1 MTEGGNGGKVSGGGK
16 AVGGGGVERVLRGA
30 APHELF
36 EVVRAIL
43 AREHGAAGAELLM
56 ADYASARLQPVT
68 AQPFTTDSVSA
79 YNSAEG
85 RAFGAQEPHVVAGAD
100 GAVVHLPVSVRGDRL
115 GVLSVRYPAGVP
127 VAGRIGPLQDV
138 ADALA
143 HEILVADRDT
153 DFFLQARRAKRL
165 TLAAEMQWQLLPGRS
180 CSRPEYDLGAQL
192 EPAYAIFGDSFDWS
206 ASADHLTLTVNN
218 GMGEG
223 IDAALLTSL
232 AVSAL
237 RNARRAGLGLAD
249 QAALA
254 DQALY
259 GQYQG
264 RLHVAMLL
272 LRFDLDTGEVEVID
286 AGSPRVWRLRGGVV
300 EPVGLEAQLPLG
312 MFEDTVYT
320 CQRFRVLPGDRL
332 FFLSDGVYDVLSPA
346 GEPYGLHALTRAV
359 MNTRLLPPSQV
370 PRALLEEL
378 PGYRGGVDAS
388 DDAMVVC
395 LDWHGRTG
403 TDAGVGER

>member
-1 MTEGGNGGKVSGGGK
+1 MTEGVRGEG
-16 AVGGGGVERVLRGA
+16 VGSGGGVERVLRAA
-30 APHELF
+30 APHEVF
-36 EVVRAIL
+36 EEVRGVLI
-43 AREHGAAGAELLM
+43 RDHGAAGAELLM
-56 ADYASARLQPVT
+56 ADYAAARLRPVT
-68 AQPFTTDSVSA
+68 AEPFTADSVSA
-79 YNSAEG
+79 YNGGEG
-85 RAFGAQEPHVVAGAD
+85 RAFGAQEAHVVAGED
-100 GAVVHLPVSVRGDRL
+100 ETTVHLPVTVRGDRL
-115 GVLSVRYPAGVP
+115 GVLSVRFAAGVP
-127 VAGRIGPLQDV
+127 VGGLLGPLQDV

-153 DFFLQARRAKRL
+153 DFFLQARRTRRL

-223 IDAALLTSL
+223 VEAALLTSL

-259 GQYQG
+259 GHYQG
-264 RLHVAMLL
+264 HRHLSMLL
-272 LRFDLDTGEVEVID
+272 LRFDLDTGEVEAVD
-286 AGSPRVWRLRGGVV
+286 AGSPRLWRLRGGTV
-300 EPVGLEAQLPLG
+300 EPVALEAQLPLG

-320 CQRFRVLPGDRL
+320 CQRFTVLPGDRL
-332 FFLSDGVYDVLSPA
+332 LLLSDGVYDVLSPA
-346 GEPYGLHALTRAV
+346 GEPYGARALTRAV
-359 MNTRLLPPSQV
+359 MNTRLLPPAQV
-370 PRALLEEL
+370 PKALLEEL
-378 PGYRGGVDAS
+378 PGYRGGVDAA

-395 LDWHGRTG
+395 LDWHGRPGAG
-403 TDAGVGER
+403 TDGAR

>member
-1 MTEGGNGGKVSGGGK
+1 MART
-16 AVGGGGVERVLRGA
+16 LRDA

-36 EVVRAIL
+36 EKVREAL
-43 AREHGAAGAELLM
+43 VRDHGARSAELLM

-68 AQPFTTDSVSA
+68 AQPYTAESVSA
-79 YNSAEG
+79 YNSPEG
-85 RAFGAQEPHVVAGAD
+85 RAFGAQEPHVVAREGGVTA
-100 GAVVHLPVSVRGDRL
+100 HLPVSVRGDRL
-115 GVLSVRYPAGVP
+115 GVLSVHYAAGAYEP
-127 VAGRIGPLQDV
+127 EALGPLTDV

-192 EPAYAIFGDSFDWS
+192 EPAYAIYGDCFDWS

-232 AVSAL
+232 AVSAM
-237 RNARRAGLGLAD
+237 RNARRAGLGIAD
-249 QAALA
+249 QASLA

-259 GQYQG
+259 GQYRG
-264 RLHVAMLL
+264 RTHLAVLL
-272 LRFDLDTGEVEVID
+272 LRISLDTGEAEIVD
-286 AGSPRVWRLRGGVV
+286 AGSPRLWRLREGTV
-300 EPVGLEAQLPLG
+300 EQIELEAQLPLG

-320 CQRFRVLPGDRL
+320 CQRLRLLPGDRL
-332 FFLSDGVYDVLSPA
+332 FFLSDGVYDVVSPA
-346 GEPYGLHALTRAV
+346 GERYSLNALGRAV
-359 MNTRLLPPSQV
+359 LNTRLLPPSQV
-370 PRALLEEL
+370 PRAFLEEL
-378 PGYRGGVDAS
+378 AGHRGAGEAT
-388 DDAMVVC
+388 DDAMVLC
-395 LDWHGRTG
+395 LDWHGRP
-403 TDAGVGER
+403 GEGPGEP

>member
-1 MTEGGNGGKVSGGGK
+1 M
-16 AVGGGGVERVLRGA
+16 ERELRDA

-36 EVVRAIL
+36 EKVRDVL
-43 AREHGAAGAELLM
+43 TRDHGARSAELLM

-68 AQPFTTDSVSA
+68 AQPFTAESVSA
-79 YNSAEG
+79 LDSPEG
-85 RAFGAQEPHVVAGAD
+85 RAFGSQQPHVVDVGD
-100 GAVVHLPVSVRGDRL
+100 GVVVHLPVSVRGDRQ
-115 GVLSVRYPAGVP
+115 GVLSVGYAAGAYDPALL
-127 VAGRIGPLQDV
+127 GPLTDV
-138 ADALA
+138 AAALG

-153 DFFLQARRAKRL
+153 DVFLQARRAKRL
-165 TLAAEMQWQLLPGRS
+165 TLAAEMQWQLLPGRA

-192 EPAYAIFGDSFDWS
+192 EPAYAIFGDCFDWS

-237 RNARRAGLGLAD
+237 RNARRAGLGLED

-264 RLHVAMLL
+264 RLHLPMLL
-272 LRFDLDTGEVEVID
+272 LRFALDTGEVEVID
-286 AGSPRVWRLRGGVV
+286 AGSPRLWRLRGGAV
-300 EPVGLEAQLPLG
+300 EQVALEAQLPLG
-312 MFEDTVYT
+312 MFEDSVYT

-332 FFLSDGVYDVLSPA
+332 FFLSDGVYDVMSPA
-346 GEPYGLHALTRAV
+346 GEPYSRHALSRAV

-370 PRALLEEL
+370 PRALLEL
-378 PGYRGGVDAS
+378 LAGHRGGIEAA
-388 DDAMVVC
+388 DDAMVLC
-395 LDWHGRTG
+395 LDWHGRAG
-403 TDAGVGER
+403 TEQGEP

>member
-1 MTEGGNGGKVSGGGK
+1 MTEVVGGED
-16 AVGGGGVERVLRGA
+16 VGGGGHVERVLRGA

-36 EVVRAIL
+36 EEVRGVL
-43 AREHGAAGAELLM
+43 ARDHGAAGAELLM

-68 AQPFTTDSVSA
+68 VRPFTAGSVSA
-79 YNSAEG
+79 YNSAEA
-85 RAFGAQEPHVVAGAD
+85 RAFGSQEPHVVPGED
-100 GAVVHLPVSVRGDRL
+100 GATVHLPVTVRGDRL
-115 GVLSVRYPAGVP
+115 GVLSVRFPSGVA
-127 VAGRIGPLQDV
+127 VGALLAPLRDV

-153 DFFLQARRAKRL
+153 DFFLQARRARRL

-192 EPAYAIFGDSFDWS
+192 EPAYAVFGDSFDWS

-223 IDAALLTSL
+223 IDAALLTNL

-237 RNARRAGLGLAD
+237 RNARRADLGLAD

-264 RLHVAMLL
+264 RRHLAMLL
-272 LRFDLDTGEVEVID
+272 LRFDLDTGEAEVID

-300 EPVGLEAQLPLG
+300 EPIGLEAQLPLG

-320 CQRFRVLPGDRL
+320 CQSLRVLPGDRL

-359 MNTRLLPPSQV
+359 MSTRLLPPSQV
-370 PRALLEEL
+370 PRALLQEL
-378 PGYRGGVDAS
+378 PGYRGGVDAA

-395 LDWHGRTG
+395 LDWHGRPG
-403 TDAGVGER
+403 R

>member
-1 MTEGGNGGKVSGGGK
+1 MTEGVRDEG
-16 AVGGGGVERVLRGA
+16 VGGGGEVERALRGA
-30 APHELF
+30 APHALF
-36 EVVRAIL
+36 EEVRGIL
-43 AREHGAAGAELLM
+43 ARDHGAAGAELLM

-68 AQPFTTDSVSA
+68 AQPFTADSVSA

-85 RAFGAQEPHVVAGAD
+85 RAFGAQEAHVVPGED
-100 GAVVHLPVSVRGDRL
+100 GITAHLPVTVRGDRL
-115 GVLSVRYPAGVP
+115 GVLSVRYPAGVT
-127 VAGRIGPLQDV
+127 VGGLLGPLQDV
-138 ADALA
+138 ADALG

-153 DFFLQARRAKRL
+153 DVFLQARRAKRL

-286 AGSPRVWRLRGGVV
+286 AGSPRVWRLRGGSV
-300 EPVGLEAQLPLG
+300 EPFGLEAQLPLG

-320 CQRFRVLPGDRL
+320 TQRFRVLPGDRL
-332 FFLSDGVYDVLSPA
+332 FFLSDGVFDVLSPA

-378 PGYRGGVDAS
+378 PGYRGGAEAV

-395 LDWHGRTG
+395 LDWHGRPG
-403 TDAGVGER
+403 TEPGGGEP

>member
-1 MTEGGNGGKVSGGGK
+1 MAGVVGGEG
-16 AVGGGGVERVLRGA
+16 VGGGGAVERALRGA
-30 APHELF
+30 APHGLF
-36 EVVRAIL
+36 EEVRAVL
-43 AREHGAAGAELLM
+43 TREYGAAGAELLM

-68 AQPFTTDSVSA
+68 ERPFTADSVSA

-85 RAFGAQEPHVVAGAD
+85 RAFGSQEPHVVPG
-100 GAVVHLPVSVRGDRL
+100 GGGTVVHVPVTVRGDRL
-115 GVLSVRYPAGVP
+115 GVLSVRFDAGVA
-127 VAGRIGPLQDV
+127 VEGLLGPLRDV

-153 DFFLQARRAKRL
+153 DFFLQARRARRL
-165 TLAAEMQWQLLPGRS
+165 TLAAEMQWQLLPGRA

-223 IDAALLTSL
+223 IDAALLTNL

-254 DQALY
+254 DQALH
-259 GQYQG
+259 GQYRG
-264 RLHVAMLL
+264 ELHLAMLL
-272 LRFDLDTGEVEVID
+272 LRFDLDSGEVEVID
-286 AGSPRVWRLRGGVV
+286 AGSPRIWRLRGSTV
-300 EPVGLEAQLPLG
+300 EPIALEAQLPLG

-332 FFLSDGVYDVLSPA
+332 FFLSDGVYGVASPD
-346 GEPYGLHALTRAV
+346 GEAYGLHALARTILG
-359 MNTRLLPPSQV
+359 TRLLPPSQV
-370 PRALLEEL
+370 PRALLAEL
-378 PGYRGGVDAS
+378 AGYRGGVDAI

-395 LDWHGRTG
+395 LDWHGRPG
-403 TDAGVGER
+403 SGGAV

>member
-1 MTEGGNGGKVSGGGK
+1 MTEGVRGEGAGGGGK
-16 AVGGGGVERVLRGA
+16 VERVLRGA
-30 APHELF
+30 APHALF
-36 EVVRAIL
+36 EEVRGLL
-43 AREHGAAGAELLM
+43 ARDHGAAGAELLI
-56 ADYASARLQPVT
+56 ADYAAARLQPVT
-68 AQPFTTDSVSA
+68 AQPFTTESVSA
-79 YNSAEG
+79 YSSAEG
-85 RAFGAQEPHVVAGAD
+85 RAFGAQDAHVVPGEL
-100 GAVVHLPVSVRGDRL
+100 GVTVHLPVTVRGDRL

-127 VAGRIGPLQDV
+127 VERHIGPLQDV

-237 RNARRAGLGLAD
+237 RNARRAGLDLAD

-264 RLHVAMLL
+264 RLHLAMLL

-286 AGSPRVWRLRGGVV
+286 AGSPRVWRLRGSTV
-300 EPVGLEAQLPLG
+300 EPFGLEAQLPLG

-320 CQRFRVLPGDRL
+320 SQRFQVLPGDRL

-359 MNTRLLPPSQV
+359 RNTRLLPPAQV

-378 PGYRGGVDAS
+378 PGYRGGVDAT
-388 DDAMVVC
+388 DDALVVC
-395 LDWHGRTG
+395 LDWHGRPGTG
-403 TDAGVGER
+403 AGGSER

>member
-1 MTEGGNGGKVSGGGK
+1 M
-16 AVGGGGVERVLRGA
+16 ERTLRDA

-36 EVVRAIL
+36 EKVREAL
-43 AREHGAAGAELLM
+43 VRDHGARSAELLM
-56 ADYASARLQPVT
+56 ADYAAARLQPVT
-68 AQPFTTDSVSA
+68 ARPFTAESVSA
-79 YNSAEG
+79 YNGPEG
-85 RAFGAQEPHVVAGAD
+85 RAFGSQEPHVVVRESGVTA
-100 GAVVHLPVSVRGDRL
+100 HLPVSVRGDRL
-115 GVLSVRYPAGVP
+115 GVLSVRYAAGAYAPAVL
-127 VAGRIGPLQDV
+127 GPLRDV
-138 ADALA
+138 ADALG

-192 EPAYAIFGDSFDWS
+192 EPAYAIYGDCFDWS

-232 AVSAL
+232 AVSAM
-237 RNARRAGLGLAD
+237 RNARRAGLGIAD
-249 QAALA
+249 QASLA

-259 GQYQG
+259 GQYRG
-264 RLHVAMLL
+264 RSHLAVLL
-272 LRFDLDTGEVEVID
+272 LRISLDTGEAEIVD
-286 AGSPRVWRLRGGVV
+286 AGSPRLWRLRGGAV
-300 EPVGLEAQLPLG
+300 EQIALEAQLPLG

-320 CQRFRVLPGDRL
+320 CQRFRLLPGDRL

-346 GEPYGLHALTRAV
+346 GELYSLHALGRAV

-370 PRALLEEL
+370 PRAFLQEL
-378 PGYRGGVDAS
+378 AGHRGAVDAA
-388 DDAMVVC
+388 DDAMVLC
-395 LDWHGRTG
+395 LDWHGRP
-403 TDAGVGER
+403 AAEPGEP

>member
-1 MTEGGNGGKVSGGGK
+1 MAGGD
-16 AVGGGGVERVLRGA
+16 GVERELRDA

-36 EVVRAIL
+36 EKVRDVL
-43 AREHGAAGAELLM
+43 TRDHGARSAELLM
-56 ADYASARLQPVT
+56 ADYASAWLRPVA
-68 AQPFTTDSVSA
+68 AQPFTAEAVSA
-79 YNSAEG
+79 LDSPEG
-85 RAFGAQEPHVVAGAD
+85 RAFGAQEPYVVDLGAGAT
-100 GAVVHLPVSVRGDRL
+100 VHLPVSVRGDRL
-115 GVLSVRYPAGVP
+115 GILSVGYAAGAYDPALL
-127 VAGRIGPLQDV
+127 GPLRDV
-138 ADALA
+138 AAALA

-153 DFFLQARRAKRL
+153 DVFLQARRAKRL

-192 EPAYAIFGDSFDWS
+192 EPAYAIYGDCFDWS

-237 RNARRAGLGLAD
+237 RNARRAGLGLED

-259 GQYQG
+259 GQHQG
-264 RLHVAMLL
+264 RLHLPMLL
-272 LRFDLDTGEVEVID
+272 LRFALDTGEVEVID
-286 AGSPRVWRLRGGVV
+286 AGSPRLWRLRGGAV
-300 EPVGLEAQLPLG
+300 EQVALEAQLPLG

-332 FFLSDGVYDVLSPA
+332 FFLSDGVYDVMSPA
-346 GEPYGLHALTRAV
+346 GEPYSRHALSRAV

-370 PRALLEEL
+370 PRGLLERL
-378 PGYRGGVDAS
+378 AGHRGGVEAG

-395 LDWHGRTG
+395 LDWHGRAG
-403 TDAGVGER
+403 TEPGEA

>member
-1 MTEGGNGGKVSGGGK
+1 MTTVVRGGG
-16 AVGGGGVERVLRGA
+16 VGGGGDVGRALRGA

-36 EVVRAIL
+36 EEVRAIL
-43 AREHGAAGAELLM
+43 AREHGAVGAELLM

-68 AQPFTTDSVSA
+68 ERPFTSGSVSA
-79 YNSAEG
+79 YNSTEG
-85 RAFGAQEPHVVAGAD
+85 RAFGSQEPRVVQGED
-100 GAVVHLPVSVRGDRL
+100 GPTVHLPVTVRGDRL
-115 GVLSVRYPAGVP
+115 GVLSVRFAAGVA
-127 VAGRIGPLQDV
+127 VGPLLGPLRDV

-153 DFFLQARRAKRL
+153 DFFLQARRARRL

-192 EPAYAIFGDSFDWS
+192 DPAYAVFGDSFDWS

-223 IDAALLTSL
+223 IEAALLTSL

-264 RLHVAMLL
+264 RLHLAMLL
-272 LRFDLDTGEVEVID
+272 LRFDLDSGEAEVID
-286 AGSPRVWRLRGGVV
+286 AGSPRIWRLRGSTV
-300 EPVGLEAQLPLG
+300 EPIGLEAQLPLG
-312 MFEDTVYT
+312 MFEDTVYS

-332 FFLSDGVYDVLSPA
+332 FFLSDGVYDALSPA
-346 GEPYGLHALTRAV
+346 GEAYGLHALARAV
-359 MNTRLLPPSQV
+359 LSTRLLPSSQV

-378 PGYRGGVDAS
+378 PGYRGGVDAV

-395 LDWHGRTG
+395 LDWHGRPG
-403 TDAGVGER
+403 R

>member
-1 MTEGGNGGKVSGGGK
+1 MTEVVRAEGVG
-16 AVGGGGVERVLRGA
+16 GGGGVERVLRGA
-30 APHELF
+30 APHEVF
-36 EVVRAIL
+36 EEVRGIL
-43 AREHGAAGAELLM
+43 VRDHGAAGAELLM

-68 AQPFTTDSVSA
+68 ARPFTAESVSA
-79 YNSAEG
+79 YNGAEG
-85 RAFGAQEPHVVAGAD
+85 RAFGAQEPHVVPGAS
-100 GAVVHLPVSVRGDRL
+100 GTTVHLPVTVRGDRL
-115 GVLSVRYPAGVP
+115 GVLSVRFPAGVA
-127 VAGRIGPLQDV
+127 VGELLGPLQDV

-153 DFFLQARRAKRL
+153 DFFLQARRARRL

-223 IDAALLTSL
+223 VEAALLTSL

-259 GQYQG
+259 GHYQG
-264 RLHVAMLL
+264 RQHLPMLL
-272 LRFDLDTGEVEVID
+272 LRFDLDTGEAEVID
-286 AGSPRVWRLRGGVV
+286 AGSPRLWRLRGGAV

-332 FFLSDGVYDVLSPA
+332 VLLSDGVYDVLSPA

-359 MNTRLLPPSQV
+359 LNTRLLPPSQV

-378 PGYRGGVDAS
+378 PGYRGGVDAA

-395 LDWHGRTG
+395 LDWHGRPG
-403 TDAGVGER
+403 AGPGGGGR

>member
-1 MTEGGNGGKVSGGGK
+1 MTEGERGGG
-16 AVGGGGVERVLRGA
+16 AGNVERLLRDA

-36 EVVRAIL
+36 EAVRGVL
-43 AREHGAAGAELLM
+43 ARDHGAIGAELLM

-68 AQPFTTDSVSA
+68 ARPFTADSVSA
-79 YNSAEG
+79 HTSSEG
-85 RAFGAQEPHVVAGAD
+85 RAFGAQEPHVVSGPD
-100 GAVVHLPVSVRGDRL
+100 GSTVHLPVSVRGDRL
-115 GVLSVRYPAGVP
+115 GVLSVRYPAGVQ
-127 VAGRIGPLQDV
+127 VGGLLGPLQDV

-153 DFFLQARRAKRL
+153 DFFLQARRARRL
-165 TLAAEMQWQLLPGRS
+165 TLAAEMQWELLPGRS

-192 EPAYAIFGDSFDWS
+192 EPAYAIHGDSFDWS

-264 RLHVAMLL
+264 RLHLAMLL

-286 AGSPRVWRLRGGVV
+286 AGSPRVWRLRGGTL
-300 EPVGLEAQLPLG
+300 EPFGLEAQLPLG

-320 CQRFRVLPGDRL
+320 CQRFRMLPGDRL

-346 GEPYGLHALTRAV
+346 GEPYSLHALARAV
-359 MNTRLLPPSQV
+359 TNTRLLPPSQV

-378 PGYRGGVDAS
+378 PGFRGGVDAT

-395 LDWHGRTG
+395 LDWHGRPAAEG
-403 TDAGVGER
+403 GGAGR

>member
-1 MTEGGNGGKVSGGGK
+1 MGRE
-16 AVGGGGVERVLRGA
+16 LRDA

-36 EVVRAIL
+36 EKVRHVL
-43 AREHGAAGAELLM
+43 TRDHGARSAELLM

-68 AQPFTTDSVSA
+68 AQPFTAESVSA
-79 YNSAEG
+79 LDSPEG
-85 RAFGAQEPHVVAGAD
+85 RAFGSQQPHVAD
-100 GAVVHLPVSVRGDRL
+100 VGDGVVVHLPVSVRGDRQ
-115 GVLSVRYPAGVP
+115 GVLSVGYAAGAYDPALL
-127 VAGRIGPLQDV
+127 GPLMDV
-138 ADALA
+138 AAALG

-153 DFFLQARRAKRL
+153 DVFLQARRAKRL
-165 TLAAEMQWQLLPGRS
+165 TLAAEMQWQLLPGRA

-192 EPAYAIFGDSFDWS
+192 EPAYAIFGDCFDWS

-237 RNARRAGLGLAD
+237 RNARRAGLGLED

-264 RLHVAMLL
+264 RLHLPMLL
-272 LRFDLDTGEVEVID
+272 LRFALDTGEVEVID
-286 AGSPRVWRLRGGVV
+286 AGSPRLWRLRGGAV
-300 EPVGLEAQLPLG
+300 EQVALEAQLPLG
-312 MFEDTVYT
+312 MFEDSVYT

-332 FFLSDGVYDVLSPA
+332 FFLSDGVYDVMSPA
-346 GEPYGLHALTRAV
+346 GEPYGRHALSRAV

-370 PRALLEEL
+370 PRALLELLAEH
-378 PGYRGGVDAS
+378 RGGIEAA
-388 DDAMVVC
+388 DDAMALC
-395 LDWHGRTG
+395 LDWHGRAG
-403 TDAGVGER
+403 TEQGEP

>member
-1 MTEGGNGGKVSGGGK
+1 MTEGVRGEGVRGGGD
-16 AVGGGGVERVLRGA
+16 VERVLRGA
-30 APHELF
+30 APHALF
-36 EVVRAIL
+36 QEVRGIL
-43 AREHGAAGAELLM
+43 ARDHGAAGAELLM
-56 ADYASARLQPVT
+56 VDYASARLQPVT
-68 AQPFTTDSVSA
+68 AQPFTSDSVSA

-85 RAFGAQEPHVVAGAD
+85 RAFGAQEAHVVPAGD
-100 GAVVHLPVSVRGDRL
+100 GITVHLPVTVRGDRL

-127 VAGRIGPLQDV
+127 VGGRLGALQDV

-153 DFFLQARRAKRL
+153 DFFLQARRARRL

-237 RNARRAGLGLAD
+237 RNARRAGLDLAD

-264 RLHVAMLL
+264 RLHLSMLL

-286 AGSPRVWRLRGGVV
+286 AGSPRVWRLRGGTV
-300 EPVGLEAQLPLG
+300 EPFGLEAQLPLG

-320 CQRFRVLPGDRL
+320 SQRFRVLPGDRL

-378 PGYRGGVDAS
+378 PGYRGGVEAA

-395 LDWHGRTG
+395 LDWHGRPG
-403 TDAGVGER
+403 TEPGDGER

>member
-1 MTEGGNGGKVSGGGK
+1 MTEGERGEGAGS
-16 AVGGGGVERVLRGA
+16 VERLLRGA

-36 EVVRAIL
+36 EEVRGVL
-43 AREHGAAGAELLM
+43 TRDHGAAGAELLM

-68 AQPFTTDSVSA
+68 AQPFTADSVSA
-79 YNSAEG
+79 YNSSAG
-85 RAFGAQEPHVVAGAD
+85 RAFGAQEPHVVSGS
-100 GAVVHLPVSVRGDRL
+100 GGTTVHLPVSVRGDRL
-115 GVLSVRYPAGVP
+115 GVLSVRFPAGVR
-127 VAGRIGPLQDV
+127 VGGLLGPLQDV
-138 ADALA
+138 ADALG

-153 DFFLQARRAKRL
+153 DFFLQARRARRL
-165 TLAAEMQWQLLPGRS
+165 TLAAEMQWELLPGRS

-192 EPAYAIFGDSFDWS
+192 EPAYAIHGDSFDWS

-264 RLHVAMLL
+264 RLHLAMLL

-286 AGSPRVWRLRGGVV
+286 AGSPRVWRLRGGTL
-300 EPVGLEAQLPLG
+300 EPFGLEAQLPLG

-320 CQRFRVLPGDRL
+320 CQRFRMLPGDRL

-346 GEPYGLHALTRAV
+346 GEPYGLHALARAV
-359 MNTRLLPPSQV
+359 TNTRLLPPSQV

-378 PGYRGGVDAS
+378 PGFRGGVDAA

-395 LDWHGRTG
+395 LDWHGRPG
-403 TDAGVGER
+403 QR

>member
-1 MTEGGNGGKVSGGGK
+1 MTEVVGGED
-16 AVGGGGVERVLRGA
+16 VGGGGHVERVLRGA

-36 EVVRAIL
+36 EEVRGVL
-43 AREHGAAGAELLM
+43 ARDHGAAGAELLM

-68 AQPFTTDSVSA
+68 VRPFTADSVSA

-85 RAFGAQEPHVVAGAD
+85 RAFGSQEAHVVPGED
-100 GAVVHLPVSVRGDRL
+100 GATVHLPVTVRGDRL
-115 GVLSVRYPAGVP
+115 GVLSVRFPSGVA
-127 VAGRIGPLQDV
+127 VGALLAPLRDV

-153 DFFLQARRAKRL
+153 DFFLQARRARRL

-192 EPAYAIFGDSFDWS
+192 EPAYAVFGDSFDWS

-223 IDAALLTSL
+223 IDAALLTNL

-237 RNARRAGLGLAD
+237 RNARRADLGLAD

-264 RLHVAMLL
+264 RRHLAMLL
-272 LRFDLDTGEVEVID
+272 LRFDLDTGEAEVID

-300 EPVGLEAQLPLG
+300 EPIGLEAQLPLG

-320 CQRFRVLPGDRL
+320 CQSLRVLPGDRL

-359 MNTRLLPPSQV
+359 MSTRLLPPSQV
-370 PRALLEEL
+370 PRALLQEL
-378 PGYRGGVDAS
+378 PGYRGGVDAA

-395 LDWHGRTG
+395 LDWHGRPG
-403 TDAGVGER
+403 R

>member
-1 MTEGGNGGKVSGGGK
+1 MTEVVGGED
-16 AVGGGGVERVLRGA
+16 VGGGGHVERVLRGA

-36 EVVRAIL
+36 EEVRGVL
-43 AREHGAAGAELLM
+43 ARDHGAAGAELLM

-68 AQPFTTDSVSA
+68 VRPFTAGSVSA

-85 RAFGAQEPHVVAGAD
+85 RAFGSQEPHVVPGEDEAT
-100 GAVVHLPVSVRGDRL
+100 VHLPVTVRGDRL
-115 GVLSVRYPAGVP
+115 GVLSVRFPAGVA
-127 VAGRIGPLQDV
+127 VGALLAPLRDV

-153 DFFLQARRAKRL
+153 DFFLQARRARRL

-192 EPAYAIFGDSFDWS
+192 EPAYAVFGDSFDWS

-223 IDAALLTSL
+223 IDAALLTNL

-237 RNARRAGLGLAD
+237 RNARRADLGLAD

-264 RLHVAMLL
+264 RRHLAMLL
-272 LRFDLDTGEVEVID
+272 LRFDLDTGEAEVID

-300 EPVGLEAQLPLG
+300 EPIGLEAQLPLG

-320 CQRFRVLPGDRL
+320 CQSLRVLPGDRL

-359 MNTRLLPPSQV
+359 MSTRLLPPSQV

-378 PGYRGGVDAS
+378 PGYRGGMDAA
-388 DDAMVVC
+388 DDAMAVC
-395 LDWHGRTG
+395 LDWHGRPG
-403 TDAGVGER
+403 R